1 MEGEGMV
8 LVVVEGAG
16 AARFP
21 PGRVVLTW
29 GLRAAAL
36 VPRGGAATGE
46 VFLLDMKDRNPL
58 GLLPGL

>member
-1 MEGEGMV
+1 MVVLVALVGVVVLLVVEGEGMV

-29 GLRAAAL
+29 GL
-36 VPRGGAATGE
+36 
-46 VFLLDMKDRNPL
+46 
-58 GLLPGL
+58 